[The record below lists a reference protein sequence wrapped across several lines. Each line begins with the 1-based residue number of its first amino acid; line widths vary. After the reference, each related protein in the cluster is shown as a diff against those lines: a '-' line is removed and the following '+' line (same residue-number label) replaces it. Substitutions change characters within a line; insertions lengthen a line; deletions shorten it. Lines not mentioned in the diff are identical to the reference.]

1 MIRVTIE
8 NVTFNK
14 MSLVKFSGAVLKVL
28 GPSDSYLEP
37 ASYIA
42 LQKKTPSNTLQKVIL
57 GIKA

>member
-28 GPSDSYLEP
+28 GPLDSYLEP

-42 LQKKTPSNTLQKVIL
+42 LQKKNP
-57 GIKA
+57 